1 MQVKEL
7 SDITGVNIETIRS
20 YRKVGYLRP
29 VQKANGYYDYDMESL
44 ITLIWIRKLRGYTMS
59 LNEIYNYFFSQ
70 DPEEL
75 ITILNQRKEY
85 IESEII
91 ERQLAVRYIDLET
104 RHIRETAKGTLGAQ
118 MFQSIDDKIDVY
130 SLENRSERFKKLQ
143 FSLTPTVFI
152 PKEVLNGPISRDKIP
167 VKIGIGTYQYILD
180 ERGIKRPK
188 DAVIVPNGLNITQL
202 LILRNFTEISVEE
215 LAPMMTYAKAN
226 GLTFQSDTTG
236 YLMRIEIIDQKPVF
250 HFRIRACVQQ
260 NSIRD
265 PLIKNRKRK

>member
-20 YRKVGYLRP
+20 YRKAGYLRP
-29 VQKANGYYDYDMESL
+29 VQKSNGYSDYDMESL

-130 SLENRSERFKKLQ
+130 SLENRSEKY
-143 FSLTPTVFI
+143 SVSD
-152 PKEVLNGPISRDKIP
+152 G
-167 VKIGIGTYQYILD
+167 G
-180 ERGIKRPK
+180 KRRQ
-188 DAVIVPNGLNITQL
+188 G
-202 LILRNFTEISVEE
+202 
-215 LAPMMTYAKAN
+215 
-226 GLTFQSDTTG
+226 
-236 YLMRIEIIDQKPVF
+236 
-250 HFRIRACVQQ
+250 
-260 NSIRD
+260 
-265 PLIKNRKRK
+265 